1 MVTGVTLSP
10 DPHGGPAGGS
20 DGAEPPQGGSDDTSD
35 PARARPRSAGR
46 RIRGLEP
53 EERRQERRR
62 QLLDSAFQ
70 LFATQGYARTSIEQI
85 CQGAYVGFKGFYDEF
100 ATKEALFLALYGELV
115 DRVSQSMIDTA
126 RGTDLS
132 SAGVRLLLDTFV
144 RAVLDDRRVAQV
156 LFVEAAGLSP
166 AVEATRRAT
175 YRTFAEFLFSVWAT
189 SGPVRDTMPP
199 EGFDDHRIPLGMVGA
214 IVELMVDWL
223 VDSSDDKIKALVDD
237 LEVYCRVML
246 AGLSATWPTADDPSR
261 I

>member
-1 MVTGVTLSP
+1 VAKVTGVTASP
-10 DPHGGPAGGS
+10 DPGGDPDQGS
-20 DGAEPPQGGSDDTSD
+20 
-35 PARARPRSAGR
+35 RPRSAGR

-62 QLLDSAFQ
+62 QLIDSAFS

-100 ATKEALFLALYGELV
+100 ATKEALFLALYAELV
-115 DRVSQSMIDTA
+115 ERISTAMADVA
-126 RGTDLS
+126 RGSDLTGS
-132 SAGVRLLLDTFV
+132 GVRLLLETFV

-166 AVEATRRAT
+166 AVEAVRRAT
-175 YRTFAEFLFSVWAT
+175 YRNFAEFLFAVWAG
-189 SGPVRDTMPP
+189 SSPVRDLMPAG
-199 EGFDDHRIPLGMVGA
+199 GFDDHRIPLGLVGA

-223 VDSSDDKIKALVDD
+223 VDDESDDQIKALVDD

-246 AGLSATWPTADDPSR
+246 AGLSATWPPGDGVPTS
-261 I
+261 